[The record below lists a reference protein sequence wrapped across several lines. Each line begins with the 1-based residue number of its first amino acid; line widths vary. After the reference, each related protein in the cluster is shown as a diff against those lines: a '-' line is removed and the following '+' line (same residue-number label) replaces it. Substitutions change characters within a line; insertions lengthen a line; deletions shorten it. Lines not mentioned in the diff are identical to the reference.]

1 MNEQISLIF
10 GYLHCMWR
18 YRWSAL
24 FVTWVVA
31 LLGWLFVYSLPNQ
44 YRAEAVVYIDT
55 TSIMKPLLQGLALD
69 TDSQDELNIMTR
81 VLLSRENLLSVIR
94 ETDMDLGI
102 ETPADRERLAVDLAG
117 SIVITGGGSKKSW
130 EPTSNIYEIS
140 YESASADR
148 VYQVVSILLNNMIE
162 NTLSSGRTDTMT
174 AQKFLDEQIAS
185 YEERLTIAE
194 QELAMFKK
202 AVPVMTFSASS
213 PATPRV

>member
-24 FVTWVVA
+24 FIAWVVA

-81 VLLSRENLLSVIR
+81 VLLSWENLLSVIR

-102 ETPADRERLAVDLAG
+102 ETPAEFEAASKYPLLA
-117 SIVITGGGSKKSW
+117 
-130 EPTSNIYEIS
+130 
-140 YESASADR
+140 
-148 VYQVVSILLNNMIE
+148 
-162 NTLSSGRTDTMT
+162 
-174 AQKFLDEQIAS
+174 
-185 YEERLTIAE
+185 ERLTAPGERI
-194 QELAMFKK
+194 
-202 AVPVMTFSASS
+202 
-213 PATPRV
+213 